1 MNWRKNILKHT
12 QNLQKKFEILRKE
25 GIKLNQINQKDLDRY
40 RVHFDVW
47 SSEQSIRDAGKVE
60 AAINELNEK
69 GYVYE
74 KDGALWFETTKIG
87 DDKDRV

>member
-1 MNWRKNILKHT
+1 M
-12 QNLQKKFEILRKE
+12 KFFRKE
-25 GIKLNQINQKDLDRY
+25 GIKFELDKIRKDLDRY

-74 KDGALWFETTKIG
+74 KDGALWFETTKFG
-87 DDKDRV
+87 DDKDRVLRNKTDH